1 MPPTHRPF
9 YDYWRQVET
18 DATVKVK
25 HNSSILLPFI
35 NRESLGKPTPLLLLL
50 NSRARHPPPFFLDTD
65 SQYYNRAQL
74 AGMVV
79 DSLPYPTADMQ
90 LILRGISSGDV
101 YGTLR
106 KMPQVNPGTWLDL
119 AIQDYDWPTSNLYG
133 KKWPLDQFRNLSG
146 VVVLEIQER
155 LMDFLVKCC
164 YQSPHDIEPDNL
176 FSDIYP
182 IQPEPELPLG
192 TQTQGLQTSLLEM
205 TVEAPYRVPTR
216 LDFANLEKL
225 FAAKVAA
232 AEDHAWAMREDP
244 NYFVEQISDMH
255 EHVQL
260 IGYRR
265 KHTSKWGAA
274 IAGVL
279 TNAYT
284 MVEIFTEAHRGCL
297 LGQSRSVSL
306 QTNEGQG

>member
-1 MPPTHRPF
+1 
-9 YDYWRQVET
+9 
-18 DATVKVK
+18 
-25 HNSSILLPFI
+25 
-35 NRESLGKPTPLLLLL
+35 
-50 NSRARHPPPFFLDTD
+50 
-65 SQYYNRAQL
+65 
-74 AGMVV
+74 
-79 DSLPYPTADMQ
+79 MQ

-106 KMPQVNPGTWLDL
+106 KMPQVDPGTWLDL

-146 VVVLEIQER
+146 MVVLEIQER
-155 LMDFLVKCC
+155 LMEFLVKCC
-164 YQSPHDIEPDNL
+164 YQILHDIEPDNL

-182 IQPEPELPLG
+182 IQPEPEPPPPG

-232 AEDHAWAMREDP
+232 AEDHTWAMREDP

-265 KHTSKWGAA
+265 KHTRMPSGPEQISISMNERRTRIK
-274 IAGVL
+274 
-279 TNAYT
+279 
-284 MVEIFTEAHRGCL
+284 
-297 LGQSRSVSL
+297 VS
-306 QTNEGQG
+306 